1 MCKHNA
7 QCMNINYQWK
17 QCLLTTQPAT
27 ATTFMCPIFWE
38 GERAWKID
46 CTGASGFS
54 RHSVCPASKDCTR
67 RTITSCRTFFNHPE
81 AQCVISHVTMENMF
95 EWCCCFQPGSKSWL
109 EVELIVGKVFLHHLH
124 RNWRKDKNLMFTG
137 NLRAWKSLKW
147 KKRLTLI
154 FKLFPSNFIQ
164 PINNF
169 ASCLPPAPGPVPQP
183 AVRGGRTV
191 RDPAVPDRR
200 PSDWEQS
207 TDMWPMS
214 HGCAHRHGRK
224 GKKMKKKQ
232 IKNLMKIILI

>member
-109 EVELIVGKVFLHHLH
+109 EVELIVEKVFLHHLH

-154 FKLFPSNFIQ
+154 FKLFPSKYHSTNQQLCFLS
-164 PINNF
+164 PPSSWTCP
-169 ASCLPPAPGPVPQP
+169 ATSCQGWKN
-183 AVRGGRTV
+183 GS
-191 RDPAVPDRR
+191 R
-200 PSDWEQS
+200 PSCPRSPTFGLRTIHWYVTDVTWVRSS
-207 TDMWPMS
+207 TWPK
-214 HGCAHRHGRK
+214 R
-224 GKKMKKKQ
+224 
-232 IKNLMKIILI
+232 